1 MLQGYGQK
9 ACQGTRPQAWC
20 VHTRLGRT
28 YVVTGCLVNGHAV
41 LDRMSEALRT
51 RPGCEGM
58 TTMQLS
64 IIKEITNHEHRV
76 AFTPAGA
83 KA

>member
-1 MLQGYGQK
+1 
-9 ACQGTRPQAWC
+9 
-20 VHTRLGRT
+20 
-28 YVVTGCLVNGHAV
+28 VVTGCLVNGHAV